1 MVSAKRHKLLIY
13 ELKGNKNMAET
24 TVEEKTEQ
32 QTQNAAEQ
40 EDSKTQAQS
49 VDFQETA
56 DTGTPGAGGNIE
68 ILLDMNI
75 PVTVVIGK
83 KEMTV
88 RRLLQLGPGSVLPLD
103 KSIEEPVDLY
113 LKDTMFATGT
123 IVVVEERFAVKIKE
137 ILGLGNHPQSPAQT

>member
-1 MVSAKRHKLLIY
+1 
-13 ELKGNKNMAET
+13 MADT
-24 TVEEKTEQ
+24 AVEEKTEQ
-32 QTQNAAEQ
+32 QQQNATEQ

-49 VDFQETA
+49 VEFPEAA
-56 DTGTPGAGGNIE
+56 DTGAAGAGGSID

-75 PVTVVIGK
+75 PVTVVIGN

-103 KSIEEPVDLY
+103 KSIEEPADLY

-123 IVVVEERFAVKIKE
+123 IVVVDGRFAVKIKE
-137 ILGLGNHPQSPAQT
+137 ILGLGNHPQRPAQT

>member
-1 MVSAKRHKLLIY
+1 
-13 ELKGNKNMAET
+13 MADT
-24 TVEEKTEQ
+24 AVEEKTEQ

-40 EDSKTQAQS
+40 KDSKTQAQS
-49 VDFQETA
+49 VDLPEAA
-56 DTGTPGAGGNIE
+56 DTGTTSAGGNID

-88 RRLLQLGPGSVLPLD
+88 RRLLQLGPNSVLTLD

-113 LKDTMFATGT
+113 LKDTMFATGN
-123 IVVVEERFAVKIKE
+123 IVVVDGRFAVKIKE
-137 ILGLGNHPQSPAQT
+137 ILGLGNNLQSPAQTG

>member
-1 MVSAKRHKLLIY
+1 
-13 ELKGNKNMAET
+13 MADT
-24 TVEEKTEQ
+24 AVEEKTEQ
-32 QTQNAAEQ
+32 QTQNTADQ
-40 EDSKTQAQS
+40 ENSKTQAQS
-49 VDFQETA
+49 VDLPEAA
-56 DTGTPGAGGNIE
+56 DTGTTSAGGNID

-88 RRLLQLGPGSVLPLD
+88 RRLLQLGPDSVLPLD

-123 IVVVEERFAVKIKE
+123 IVVVDGRFAVKIKE
-137 ILGLGNHPQSPAQT
+137 ILGLGNNLQSPAQT

>member
-1 MVSAKRHKLLIY
+1 
-13 ELKGNKNMAET
+13 MADT
-24 TVEEKTEQ
+24 AVEEKTEQ
-32 QTQNAAEQ
+32 QQQNTADQ
-40 EDSKTQAQS
+40 ENSKTQAQS
-49 VDFQETA
+49 VDLPEAA
-56 DTGTPGAGGNIE
+56 DTGTTSAGGNID

-88 RRLLQLGPGSVLPLD
+88 RRLLQLGPDSVLPLD

-123 IVVVEERFAVKIKE
+123 IVVVDGRFAVKIKE
-137 ILGLGNHPQSPAQT
+137 ILGLGNNPQNPAQT

>member
-1 MVSAKRHKLLIY
+1 
-13 ELKGNKNMAET
+13 MADT
-24 TVEEKTEQ
+24 AIEEKTEQ
-32 QTQNAAEQ
+32 QTQNTADQ
-40 EDSKTQAQS
+40 EDSKTKAQS

-56 DTGTPGAGGNIE
+56 DTGAAGKGGNID

-75 PVTVVIGK
+75 SVAVVIGK

-88 RRLLQLGPGSVLPLD
+88 KRLLQLGPGSVLTLD

-123 IVVVEERFAVKIKE
+123 IVVVDERFAVKIKE
-137 ILGLGNHPQSPAQT
+137 ILGLGNNPQSPAQT